1 VKLHFLL
8 AVSFFFSAA
17 ILRADWRWEND
28 LGLAAAKAEDY
39 RVTFRF
45 ENHGTA
51 PITVTDLHFSCP
63 CTVYHFN
70 ATTAQPGKIGKLV
83 IYVNRESVETPDQE
97 LLVIAEGS
105 GAATEKELTIRLP
118 KGKASP

>member
-1 VKLHFLL
+1 VKLLIFL

-17 ILRADWRWEND
+17 ALRADWRWEND
-28 LGLAAAKAEDY
+28 LSVATATGEDY
-39 RVTFRF
+39 RVTFKF
-45 ENHGTA
+45 ENHGTT
-51 PITVTDLHFSCP
+51 PVTVTDLHFSCP

-83 IYVNRESVETPDQE
+83 IDVKRESVETLDQE

-105 GAATEKELTIRLP
+105 GSASTRELTIRLP
-118 KGKASP
+118 KGAGSR